1 MAPVYTMAGAQP
13 NPATIAASSQTG
25 LSHQHQQSAGFGG
38 ELGTDAQFTT
48 GVNPIIYS
56 TASNI

>member
-1 MAPVYTMAGAQP
+1 MAPVYTMVGAQP
-13 NPATIAASSQTG
+13 NPATTAASSQAG
-25 LSHQHQQSAGFGG
+25 LSHQHQQSVGFGG

-48 GVNPIIYS
+48 GVNPTIYS